1 MLGPSPGVESRR
13 VRHAPALSRLH
24 IGRVVLIAG
33 LAQLLLAGGAM
44 AASATL
50 AWDPSPTAGVSE
62 YRVYVGVS
70 PGQYS
75 QWYDVPAS
83 QNSFVVGQLTEG
95 TRYYFAVSSKA
106 GSVVGPRSEEV
117 SGLPSPDADFV
128 EPPYF
133 EQSYSPRVAP
143 SSCQGS
149 QVCPTVTALGT
160 VLGAVS
166 ALAALPD
173 GRVLVVE
180 DGRRIR
186 LARAGA
192 VDEAPAAQVSQAAA
206 RISALAL
213 DPRFAATHL
222 VLVGET
228 RTTERGRLLDVVRY
242 RELNGILGEPA
253 VVVVGLRLEGSGDVH
268 LAMDEQGDIFVASPG
283 PTPAVA
289 GSLLR
294 FGIDGSVP
302 RDNPRSSPTVGAGP
316 AMPRA
321 LAAVGGGMLWSI
333 DGAGQGQSFS
343 VGAATRG
350 GAPSAAGA
358 QVAGRRAGPP
368 SMDGLVVGAAIGAIP
383 TGESFP
389 VYLVSNAGRLWRG
402 TTDDNRFAPVET
414 GSAEGEHVVAVSV
427 DASGALYVAIRPA
440 NAADGDAPY
449 RILRL
454 AR

>member
-1 MLGPSPGVESRR
+1 MTHL
-13 VRHAPALSRLH
+13 PALPWLH
-24 IGRVVLIAG
+24 ICRVVLVAG
-33 LAQLLLAGGAM
+33 LAQLLLADGAM
-44 AASATL
+44 AGSVTL

-75 QWYDVPAS
+75 QWHDVPAS

-95 TRYYFAVSSKA
+95 TRYYFVVASKA

-117 SGLPSPDADFV
+117 SGMPSPVDDFA

-133 EQSYSPRVAP
+133 EQSYSPRMAP
-143 SSCQGS
+143 SSCHGS

-160 VLGAVS
+160 VLGGVS

-173 GRVLVVE
+173 GRALVVE

-186 LARAGA
+186 VARAGA
-192 VDEAPAAQVSQAAA
+192 VDETPAAQVSQASA

-213 DPRFAATHL
+213 DPRFAATHR

-242 RELNGILGEPA
+242 REVNGLLGEPA

-268 LAMDEQGDIFVASPG
+268 LAMDEQGDIFVALPG

-302 RDNPRSSPTVGAGP
+302 RDNPSSSPAVGAGP
-316 AMPRA
+316 AAPKA
-321 LAAVGGGMLWSI
+321 LAAVGVGMLWSV
-333 DGAGQGQSFS
+333 DEAGRGQSFS
-343 VGAATRG
+343 VGAATRA
-350 GAPSAAGA
+350 GAPSAASA
-358 QVAGRRAGPP
+358 LVAGRRAGAP
-368 SMDGLVVGAAIGAIP
+368 SMDGLVVGAALGAAP
-383 TGESFP
+383 AGESFP
-389 VYLVSNAGRLWRG
+389 VYLVSDAGTLWRG
-402 TTDDNRFAPVET
+402 TTDDNRFVPVET
-414 GSAEGEHVVAVSV
+414 GSADGEHVVAVSV
-427 DASGALYVAIRPA
+427 DASGALYVATRPA
-440 NAADGDAPY
+440 NAAGGDAPY

>member
-1 MLGPSPGVESRR
+1 MT
-13 VRHAPALSRLH
+13 HAPALSRLH
-24 IGRVVLIAG
+24 ICRVVLIAG

-44 AASATL
+44 AGSVTL

-62 YRVYVGVS
+62 YRVHVGVS

-83 QNSFVVGQLTEG
+83 QNSYVVGQLTEG

-117 SGLPSPDADFV
+117 SGMPSPDDFA
-128 EPPYF
+128 EPSYF
-133 EQSYSPRVAP
+133 EQSYSPRVSP
-143 SSCQGS
+143 SSCLGS
-149 QVCPTVTALGT
+149 QVCPTVTAFGT
-160 VLGAVS
+160 VLGGVS

-173 GRVLVVE
+173 GRALVVE

-186 LARAGA
+186 VARAGG
-192 VDEAPAAQVSQAAA
+192 VDETPAAQVSQAAA
-206 RISALAL
+206 RISAVAL
-213 DPRFAATHL
+213 DPRFAATHR

-228 RTTERGRLLDVVRY
+228 RTTERGRLLDVLRY
-242 RELNGILGEPA
+242 REVNGILGEPA

-283 PTPAVA
+283 PAPAVA

-302 RDNPRSSPTVGAGP
+302 RDNPSSSPMVGAGP
-316 AMPRA
+316 AIPKA
-321 LAAVGGGMLWSI
+321 LAAVGAGVLWSI
-333 DGAGQGQSFS
+333 DAAGQGQSFS
-343 VGAATRG
+343 VGAATRA
-350 GAPSAAGA
+350 GAPSAASA
-358 QVAGRRAGPP
+358 HVAEGRAGAP
-368 SMDGLVVGAAIGAIP
+368 SMDGLVVGAAIGATP

-389 VYLVSNAGRLWRG
+389 VYLVSDAGTLWRG
-402 TTDDNRFAPVET
+402 TTDDNRFVPVET
-414 GSAEGEHVVAVSV
+414 GSADGEHVVAVSV
-427 DASGALYVAIRPA
+427 DASGALYVATRPA
-440 NAADGDAPY
+440 NAAGGDAPY